1 MAITFGPKL
10 SVLGIPGGGSII
22 VDKPAVRL
30 PSVIEEFPNTLK
42 KKFRKG
48 RVRMQVDRF
57 QSDLPAKPWR
67 RNLKRRRRPQ
77 PRRNLKPRF
86 DN

>member
-10 SVLGIPGGGSII
+10 SVLRIPGGGSIL

-30 PSVIEEFPNTLK
+30 PSAIEELPETLK
-42 KKFRKG
+42 NKFRKG

-57 QSDLPAKPWR
+57 QSDLPVKPWR
-67 RNLKRRRRPQ
+67 RNRGGRRYPTKKD
-77 PRRNLKPRF
+77 LKPLGH
-86 DN
+86 

>member
-10 SVLGIPGGGSII
+10 FVMGIPGGGSII
-22 VDKPAVRL
+22 VDRPAVRL
-30 PSVIEEFPNTLK
+30 PSVIEELPEMLQ
-42 KKFRKG
+42 KKFRQG

-67 RNLKRRRRPQ
+67 RNRRTRRRYPTKKK
-77 PRRNLKPRF
+77 LKPLV
-86 DN
+86 D